1 MLQKSSAHQA
11 RILTAGAT
19 TPLGE
24 IISDPLFKEGY
35 SDGHA
40 GRPISNYAP
49 LYLEG
54 YQEGVI
60 RAPSGLLN
68 GKSHTQ
74 R

>member
-1 MLQKSSAHQA
+1 MLQKNSAHQV
-11 RILTAGAT
+11 RIATAGAM

-24 IISDPLFKEGY
+24 VLSDPSFKEGY
-35 SDGHA
+35 SDGRA
-40 GRPISNYAP
+40 GKPISNYAP

-54 YQEGVI
+54 YQEGMI